1 MLIKIIIL
9 IGLFHHVI
17 LSLKLV
23 NLKKKRSDVFFVNYK
38 ILERNVPKK
47 KYRILCNKNK
57 SYIGSNYIFNRIF
70 NDNIKSNGDK
80 TSELLQR
87 ANYIRDVNG
96 IYNILPLGFRVIH
109 KIIDFVN
116 KHLEKLNSHAMSLS
130 ILQAK
135 KLWNISDRAKLYSD
149 EFLYVY
155 KQKQS
160 KNDKNSEE
168 SLKKKIEDD
177 GYILSPTCEELS
189 LSLINQIYN
198 ENITIKCLPL
208 LIHQY
213 NYKFRNEK
221 RFEKSLFKSK
231 EFLMKDGYSFHSN
244 EKCLN
249 ETYEKYKECYKNI
262 FEELKLSFNIIKKR
276 KKDKMN
282 ALESHEFQVLSRD
295 GKYKEAAHIFKLG
308 DYYSN
313 KLNIKYLDKKNETKN
328 ILMGSY
334 GIGIYRLLYFL
345 IENFYDEEGIKL
357 PEQVAPFSVYLI
369 QTNQKSKYSATKISK
384 ILNMYKDCMEKKGS
398 ISQQK
403 NEQDDQGADK
413 CGSSTFVG
421 NIHNGD
427 KIHNDDNT
435 FNGDNIHN
443 DDNIFNGDKIH
454 NDDNTFNGDR
464 INNNNDILNSNN
476 TLNHDNRVDIN
487 NTLTYSSLTSNDI
500 EYILTLWLFNT
511 FKNKNI
517 DIYYDD
523 TDLHLSRKLK
533 HCDLIGAP
541 NRIIINLSNLDKK
554 VKVPTNFYNYI
565 DNSDNILW
573 NKLYLTFQNITIE
586 YKHRFSQEKKIMTIR
601 ELFKYFKFI

>member
-23 NLKKKRSDVFFVNYK
+23 NLKKKRSNVFFVNNK
-38 ILERNVPKK
+38 ILKRNVPKK
-47 KYRILCNKNK
+47 KYRILSNKNQ

-96 IYNILPLGFRVIH
+96 IYNILPLGFRVIN
-109 KIIDFVN
+109 KIIDFLN

-135 KLWNISDRAKLYSD
+135 KLWNISDRSKLYSD

-160 KNDKNSEE
+160 KNDKSSEE

-177 GYILSPTCEELS
+177 GYILSPTCEESS

-313 KLNIKYLDKKNETKN
+313 KLDIKYLDKKNEKKN

-357 PEQVAPFSVYLI
+357 PQQVAPFSVYLI

-384 ILNMYKDCMEKKGS
+384 ILNMYKDSMEKKGN

-403 NEQDDQGADK
+403 NEQDDQGDDE
-413 CGSSTFVG
+413 CGNSTFVS
-421 NIHNGD
+421 
-427 KIHNDDNT
+427 
-435 FNGDNIHN
+435 NIHN
-443 DDNIFNGDKIH
+443 DDKVNK
-454 NDDNTFNGDR
+454 DDTL
-464 INNNNDILNSNN
+464 NNNNDTLNSNN
-476 TLNHDNRVDIN
+476 TLNHDNGVNIN
-487 NTLTYSSLTSNDI
+487 NTLTYSPLTSNDI

-511 FKNKNI
+511 FKNKNV

-565 DNSDNILW
+565 DNSDNILL